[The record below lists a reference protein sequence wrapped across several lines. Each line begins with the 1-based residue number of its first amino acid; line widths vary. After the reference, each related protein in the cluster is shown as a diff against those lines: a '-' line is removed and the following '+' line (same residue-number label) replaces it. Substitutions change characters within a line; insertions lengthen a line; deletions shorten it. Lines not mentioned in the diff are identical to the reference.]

1 MVFQDI
7 KLVGK
12 MMWGTKCLP
21 HRYEDLG
28 LSSQGPRNPILVTS
42 VCSPI
47 VPTVRWEVE
56 MADFLEASLE
66 YVVVGLPGP
75 MSTLPQDSASWGGRM
90 QEFWLPL
97 PRTVA
102 GRVSTDPGVGESNLR
117 RGTTR
122 QSQGCLVL
130 RLSDTQALLDAVERL
145 RTEWGPSGWSWEQSG
160 GQRGKRSS
168 SWVPWG

>member
-90 QEFWLPL
+90 QEF
-97 PRTVA
+97 
-102 GRVSTDPGVGESNLR
+102 
-117 RGTTR
+117 
-122 QSQGCLVL
+122 
-130 RLSDTQALLDAVERL
+130 
-145 RTEWGPSGWSWEQSG
+145 
-160 GQRGKRSS
+160 
-168 SWVPWG
+168 